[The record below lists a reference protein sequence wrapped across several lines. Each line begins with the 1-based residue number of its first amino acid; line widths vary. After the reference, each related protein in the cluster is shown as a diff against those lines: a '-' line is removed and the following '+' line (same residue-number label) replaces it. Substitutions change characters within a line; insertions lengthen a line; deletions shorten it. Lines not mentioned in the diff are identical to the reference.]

1 MKANMLK
8 RFVKIQW
15 SLGILLLIT
24 IFSVFSANNLLAKTA
39 KEIDASVDV
48 AIERFYKQV
57 KGAEEFVK
65 ESKGML
71 VMPNV
76 VKAALIVGG
85 EYGEG
90 ALRIGGKTVDY
101 YNTISGS
108 IGFQIGGE
116 SKDIILLFMTEEALK
131 KFRGSKGWEAG
142 VDGNVA
148 LISVGAGERADT
160 TTTKDPIVGFVFDT
174 KGLIA
179 DISLKGAKFTKL
191 DKKE

>member
-1 MKANMLK
+1 MKADVLK
-8 RFVKIQW
+8 NSIKTQW
-15 SLGILLLIT
+15 SIRAFLLIT
-24 IFSVFSANNLLAKTA
+24 IIGVFLSSNVHAKTA

-57 KGAEEFVK
+57 KGAGEFVK
-65 ESKGML
+65 ASKGML

-76 VKAALIVGG
+76 VKGAFIIGG

-90 ALRIGGKTVDY
+90 ALRVGGKSVDY

-108 IGFQIGGE
+108 IGFQIGGQA
-116 SKDIILLFMTEEALK
+116 KDIILLFMTDEALK
-131 KFRGSKGWEAG
+131 QFRASKGWEAG

-148 LISVGAGERADT
+148 LITIGAGERADT
-160 TTTKDPIVGFVFDT
+160 RTLKDPIVGFVFDA

-179 DISLKGAKFTKL
+179 DISLKGAKFSKL

>member
-1 MKANMLK
+1 MKADLSK
-8 RFVKIQW
+8 KSFKIQW
-15 SLGILLLIT
+15 SIQVLLLI
-24 IFSVFSANNLLAKTA
+24 ILFCAFLSSNLHAKTA

-57 KGAEEFVK
+57 EGAEKLVK
-65 ESKGML
+65 ASKGIL

-76 VKAALIVGG
+76 KKAAFIVGG
-85 EYGEG
+85 EYGQG
-90 ALRIGGKTVDY
+90 ALRVGGKSVDY

-108 IGFQIGGE
+108 IGLQIGGQA
-116 SKDIILLFMTEEALK
+116 KDIILLFMTDEALK
-131 KFRGSKGWEAG
+131 QFRASKGWEAG

-148 LISVGAGERADT
+148 LITIGAGGRADT
-160 TTTKDPIVGFVFDT
+160 RTLKDPIVGFVFDA

-179 DISLKGAKFTKL
+179 DISLKGAKFSKV

>member
-1 MKANMLK
+1 MRTDAVKKSSKIRASIRVFMMITVIGA
-8 RFVKIQW
+8 FVSSNSI
-15 SLGILLLIT
+15 
-24 IFSVFSANNLLAKTA
+24 AKTA
-39 KEIDASVDV
+39 REIDVSVDV

-57 KGAEEFVK
+57 GGAEEFVK
-65 ESKGML
+65 ASKGML

-76 VKAALIVGG
+76 VKAAFIVGG

-101 YNTISGS
+101 YNTVSGS
-108 IGFQIGGE
+108 FGLQIGGE
-116 SKDIILLFMTEEALK
+116 SKDIILLFMTDEALN
-131 KFRGSKGWEAG
+131 KFRASNGWEAG
-142 VDGNVA
+142 LDGNVA

-160 TTTKDPIVGFVFDT
+160 TTLKDPIVGFVFDA

-179 DISLKGAKFTKL
+179 DISLKGAKFTKV

>member
-1 MKANMLK
+1 MKAKMLK

-48 AIERFYKQV
+48 AIERFYQQV
-57 KGAEEFVK
+57 KGAEQFVK
-65 ESKGML
+65 ASKGML

-76 VKAALIVGG
+76 VKGAFIVGG

-191 DKKE
+191 DKNK